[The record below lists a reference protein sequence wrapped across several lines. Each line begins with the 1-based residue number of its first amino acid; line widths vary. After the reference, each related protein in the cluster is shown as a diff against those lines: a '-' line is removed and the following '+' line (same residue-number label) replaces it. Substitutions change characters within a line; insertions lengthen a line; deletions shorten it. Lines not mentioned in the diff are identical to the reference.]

1 MDSIK
6 TGALIRRL
14 RTEKGLTQREIA
26 DRMNISDKTV
36 SKWER
41 GWGCPDISLLSELAA
56 LLGTSAETLIS
67 GSMEENESKGGNM
80 KRTSFYFCRE
90 CGSIIT
96 STGKAEAV
104 CCGRKL
110 SPLAVQEAEGTH
122 LPVITEIEDE
132 YFITLPHEM
141 TKEHYIAFV
150 SFVSDSCCFTQR
162 LYPEQTPEFRFPRMR
177 SGNFYICCVNDGLYR
192 LKV

>member
-1 MDSIK
+1 MDSTK
-6 TGALIRRL
+6 TGALIRKL
-14 RTEKGLTQREIA
+14 RTEKGFTQKAIA
-26 DRMNISDKTV
+26 EKMNISDKAV

-41 GWGCPDISLLSELAA
+41 GRGCPDISLLGELAA
-56 LLGTSAETLIS
+56 ILGTSAETLIS
-67 GSMEENESKGGNM
+67 GSMEENESTGGNM

-110 SPLAVQEAEGTH
+110 SPLEAKEAQGEH

-132 YFITLPHEM
+132 YFITLSHEM

-150 SFVSDSCCFTQR
+150 SFVSDSCCFTMR

-177 SGNFYICCVNDGLYR
+177 NGSFYICCVNDGLYR
-192 LKV
+192 FKL